1 MRRPLIPR
9 ADANSCVRY
18 RLAFFTRTRR
28 AAEVERERVRV
39 CRIEGDNWRG
49 HSLVPQTFPQ
59 SAMSCDT
66 DQGGKTQVLM
76 RQLHE
81 FDPPIAAL
89 QLVAEA
95 R

>member
-1 MRRPLIPR
+1 MPVRRYELLRAIEVSALHPRPR
-9 ADANSCVRY
+9 AGDLR
-18 RLAFFTRTRR
+18 
-28 AAEVERERVRV
+28 RERVRV
-39 CRIEGDNWRG
+39 CRMEGDNLTG
-49 HSLVPQTFPQ
+49 HSLVPQAFPQ
-59 SAMSCDT
+59 SAISCDT